1 MENDKKSAIKEF
13 IEYLEIFEKIRFRD
27 GEKEYWLWRE
37 KELNQQYYN
46 DGFDFYRKSKEES

>member
-1 MENDKKSAIKEF
+1 MKEF